1 MKIREIASN
10 WKIENFYSNLYS
22 INIMDRRNIIW
33 NMLKWK
39 QIVKYNSYLFIINK
53 MIFKY
58 YNYWINITW

>member
-1 MKIREIASN
+1 MASN

-39 QIVKYNSYLFIINK
+39 QIVKYNSYLFITNK

-58 YNYWINITW
+58 YNYWINTTW

>member
-1 MKIREIASN
+1 MKIREMASN

-39 QIVKYNSYLFIINK
+39 QIVKYNSYLFTINK

-58 YNYWINITW
+58 YNYWINTTW

>member
-1 MKIREIASN
+1 MKIREMASN

>member
-1 MKIREIASN
+1 MKIREMASN

-58 YNYWINITW
+58 YNYWINTTW